1 MSNIFTQ
8 SITPPFTKQS
18 VSEYFI
24 DPMFLGEDIRGAV
37 TIRTDIKGTEKL
49 NRVSRPSMITKPKTV
64 AGFNPAGSFTLSTTD
79 LTVKPMAIE
88 FEQNG
93 REFWG
98 SIAEQLLASG
108 YKEDDVEKMKNPDVW
123 NKIMLPIIA
132 QTGQKDLIRQMWFSN
147 TTAENFESGSPN
159 GEADDNYTGYTGFI
173 THLLNDYYDSVIPSS
188 QHISIDSAVS
198 SVKGEKILTYTANT
212 DTKITVTIN
221 AVDYEESFDTDATT
235 TVVNWLAS
243 HKSDIEAR
251 AGINGVVV
259 TNPTGA
265 QIKLVSK
272 YGGQEFTFTA
282 VADGSGTFAQSGVVA
297 PVKSGSLATDEA
309 DGTLE
314 EMIDKMPPELLELDP
329 VFMITRSMYRNLV
342 HTWKNMGTETA
353 NEIAFKG
360 ISVPAYEGVPILV
373 RPDWDLWI
381 TSSFNSILPHRALL
395 TTQKNLVFGTDAT
408 SDSDMMETWYNQDL
422 QMRRYRVQ
430 YKAQTAYLHKQL
442 IVLAG
447 FGDS

>member
-24 DPMFLGEDIRGAV
+24 DPMFMGEDIRGAV

-49 NRVSRPSMITKPKTV
+49 NRVSRPSMITKPKTT
-64 AGFNPAGSFTLSTTD
+64 AGFNPAGTFSLSTTD

-98 SIAEQLLASG
+98 SIAEQLLATG
-108 YKEDDVEKMKNPDVW
+108 YKEDDVNKMKNPDVW
-123 NKIMLPIIA
+123 NKVMLPIIA
-132 QTGQKDLIRQMWFSN
+132 QAGQKDLVRQMWFSD
-147 TTAENFESGSPN
+147 TSAESLSSLSPSGT
-159 GEADDNYTGYTGFI
+159 ADDNFNGYTGFMS
-173 THLLNDYYDSVIPSS
+173 HLLSDYYNDDISS
-188 QHISIDSAVS
+188 TQHVKIDSSVTAV
-198 SVKGEKILTYTANT
+198 KAEKILTYTASG
-212 DTKITVTIN
+212 DTTITVTIN
-221 AVDYEESFDTDATT
+221 GDDYAEAYDTNATT
-235 TVVNWLAS
+235 TVVNWLAT
-243 HKSDIEAR
+243 HKATIEAR

-259 TNPTGA
+259 TNPTGS
-265 QIKLVSK
+265 QIKIVSK
-272 YGGQEFTFTA
+272 YGGQIFTFTA
-282 VADGSGTFAQSGVVA
+282 VADGSGSFASSGVVA
-297 PVKSGSLATDEA
+297 AVKSSTLTTDEA

-314 EMIDKMPPELLELDP
+314 SMIDKMPSELLELDP
-329 VFMITRSMYRNLV
+329 VFMISRSMFRNLV
-342 HTWKNMGTETA
+342 HTWKNMGTERA

-360 ISVPAYEGVPILV
+360 ISVPSYEGVPILV

-381 TSSFNSILPHRALL
+381 SSSFNGILPHRALL

-430 YKAQTAYLHKQL
+430 YKANTAYLHKEL
-442 IVLAG
+442 LVLAG
-447 FGDS
+447 FGDA